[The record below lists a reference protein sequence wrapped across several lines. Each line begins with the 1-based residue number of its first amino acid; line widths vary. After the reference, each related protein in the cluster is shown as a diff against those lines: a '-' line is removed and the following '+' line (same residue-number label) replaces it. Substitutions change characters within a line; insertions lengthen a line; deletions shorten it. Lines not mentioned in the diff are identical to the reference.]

1 MPSFIKQLDDKVINQ
16 IAAGEVVEGPSA
28 ALKEIL
34 ENSLDAGALSIT
46 VAVETGGKSLIRV
59 TDDGIGMSREDL
71 SMAFKRHSTS
81 KIVSSEDL
89 LSVATLG
96 FRGEALAS
104 IASVSRM
111 EASSKAHGAVEGW
124 KLVIEGADRQEIEP
138 TGCSEGTSM
147 SIRDMFYNTPARKKF
162 LKSDKREGDKCFA
175 VFRGLAISK
184 PQVEWKYFQDERL
197 KIHLPAADLRTRITD
212 VMGKRNTEGLEEVD
226 FSEDDYSI
234 TGFAGDKGHTRR
246 TREYQFIYL
255 NGRKISDRKLSF
267 FISSAYENM
276 VGSGEFPSYFLFL
289 EMDPLK
295 VDVNVH
301 PAKTEVRFQREYE
314 IFSFV
319 KRAVRRALGIESV
332 INFQPRGAG
341 FYHRDNRF
349 PGRQISISV
358 DQYGALFEKPAD
370 FQGPGSTGTMAFE
383 ADNSAATGSE
393 DHYIP
398 SILFQL
404 HNKYIVAQI
413 KSGLALIDQH
423 AAHERVLFE
432 KALASISA
440 GRANSQGLL
449 IPLQFEISAGEEDL
463 FEELLPHL
471 FKMGFEI
478 KLFGPHSYLIE
489 AVPAGVKISD
499 EVTLVREMFDFY
511 HETDGKW
518 VDTGEKAAA
527 SFACKAAIK
536 TGQELSPDEMVT
548 LIEALFRTGT
558 PYACPHGRPTY
569 IRMEISELDRRFG
582 RMS

>member
-16 IAAGEVVEGPSA
+16 IAAGEVIEGPSA

-34 ENSLDAGALSIT
+34 ENSLDAGALAVT
-46 VAVETGGKSLIRV
+46 VAVETGGKTLLRV

-71 SMAFKRHSTS
+71 TMAFKRHSTS
-81 KIVSSEDL
+81 KIISSEDL

-111 EASSKAHGAVEGW
+111 ETLSKAHGAIEGW
-124 KLVIEGADRQEIEP
+124 KLVIEGAVEQELEP
-138 TGCSEGTSM
+138 AGCAEGTS
-147 SIRDMFYNTPARKKF
+147 ITVRDIFYNTPARKKF
-162 LKSDKREGDKCFA
+162 LKSDKREADKCFA

-184 PQVEWKYFQDERL
+184 AQVEWKYYQDGRL
-197 KIHLPAADLRTRITD
+197 KIHLPPADLKTRITGI
-212 VMGKRNTEGLEEVD
+212 MGRKNTEGLEEVD
-226 FSEDDYSI
+226 FSEGGYSI

-246 TREYQFIYL
+246 TRESQFIYL
-255 NGRKISDRKLSF
+255 NGRKITDRKLSF
-267 FISSAYENM
+267 FIANAYENM

-295 VDVNVH
+295 VDINVH

-314 IFSFV
+314 VFSFV
-319 KRAVRRALGIESV
+319 KRAVRRSLGIESV
-332 INFQPRGAG
+332 INFQPRPPG
-341 FYHRDNRF
+341 FHHQGNRF

-370 FQGPGSTGTMAFE
+370 FQPPG
-383 ADNSAATGSE
+383 ATGNISFNPDNPPAASH
-393 DHYIP
+393 DHYLP
-398 SILFQL
+398 SVLFQL

-449 IPLQFEISAGEEDL
+449 ITLQFEISAGEEDL
-463 FEELLPHL
+463 FEELLPRL
-471 FKMGFEI
+471 LQMGFEI

-499 EVTLVREMFDFY
+499 ELGLVREIFDFY
-511 HETDGKW
+511 RETEEKW

-536 TGQELSPDEMVT
+536 TGHELSPDEMVT

-582 RMS
+582 RTS